1 MARLVSNNTFSINSP
16 SGSDSMH
23 VDSDG
28 NVVVNSLVLIDSVD
42 GSRWKLKITD
52 GDLSTEPLDI
62 VNKRDWNISKILK

>member
-1 MARLVSNNTFSINSP
+1 MARLTSNNFSINSP

-42 GSRWKLKITD
+42 GSKWKLKITD
-52 GDLSTEPLDI
+52 GELSTEPFDI
-62 VNKRDWNISKILK
+62 VNKRDWNISKILD